1 MIVLGKKTGKAHSNI
16 NNSIIFT
23 AKEGS
28 ELFEDEM
35 ANHAFHGDIK
45 SLKKILKEKSKLR
58 DINKPTWLDDTPLVL
73 TAYKGKDG
81 AAKLLINKGADV
93 KRTNHHNM
101 NIFMIAAYY
110 NHADYLQRI
119 SKGRADMINNKS
131 ADGKT
136 ALIYATMNDSDA
148 SVKFLL
154 SKNAD
159 PLLEEDAGH
168 RAIWYAHSNNNHD
181 LVQILMAKEGRVGK

>member
-1 MIVLGKKTGKAHSNI
+1 MGEKTGKAYANI

-23 AKEGS
+23 AAEGRI
-28 ELFEDEM
+28 LFKDYM

-45 SLKKILKEKSKLR
+45 ELKKILKEESIVHNY
-58 DINKPTWLDDTPLVL
+58 INKPTWLGDTPLVL
-73 TAYKGKDG
+73 TAYKGNAY

-93 KRTNHHNM
+93 KHTNHHNM

-110 NHADYLQRI
+110 NHCDYLKKFDNRLEE
-119 SKGRADMINNKS
+119 MINNKS
-131 ADGKT
+131 TDGKT
-136 ALIYATMNDSDA
+136 ALIYAAMNDSVD

-168 RAIWYAHSNNNHD
+168 RALWYAHSNNNHD